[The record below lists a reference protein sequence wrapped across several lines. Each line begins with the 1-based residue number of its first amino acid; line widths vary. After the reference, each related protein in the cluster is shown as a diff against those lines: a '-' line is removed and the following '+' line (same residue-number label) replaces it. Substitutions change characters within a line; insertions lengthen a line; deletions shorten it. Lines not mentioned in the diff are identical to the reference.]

1 MVLGPAITTLP
12 TRSYQ
17 SVWTTV
23 STARAAEA
31 AEMAALA
38 ERAQALAGAEFF
50 SELWR
55 KHNLQVS
62 L

>member
-1 MVLGPAITTLP
+1 MP